1 MIFYICKESAIDA
14 AILLFVLKG
23 SDVYRRNNI
32 TSSVFNVYEIC

>member
-1 MIFYICKESAIDA
+1 MIFYICRESAIDA
-14 AILLFVLKG
+14 AMLLFVLKG

>member
-14 AILLFVLKG
+14 AMLLFVLKG
-23 SDVYRRNNI
+23 SDMYRRNNI

>member
-14 AILLFVLKG
+14 AMLLFVLKG
-23 SDVYRRNNI
+23 SDVYRRNDI

>member
-14 AILLFVLKG
+14 AMLLFVLKG
-23 SDVYRRNNI
+23 SDAYRRNNI